1 MRYKKG
7 VKKMFFSGCMFAL
20 FLCGSVMMGC
30 GSKDSI
36 VGTWY
41 SWESDHTISFYE
53 DGTCMDGDGTEIIN
67 YKQQEDGT
75 LMFTWG
81 LFGNERVL
89 KRTED
94 KDRALEEDDDY
105 YYLSKDTFVFYGT
118 EYERQ

>member
-1 MRYKKG
+1 
-7 VKKMFFSGCMFAL
+7 
-20 FLCGSVMMGC
+20 
-30 GSKDSI
+30 
-36 VGTWY
+36 
-41 SWESDHTISFYE
+41 
-53 DGTCMDGDGTEIIN
+53 
-67 YKQQEDGT
+67 
-75 LMFTWG
+75 MFTWG